1 MNVSS
6 GNYLAAAQ
14 EVQSWY
20 FQLSRK
26 YGEPK
31 AGDDDYIQSHLA
43 EVGL

>member
-1 MNVSS
+1 MNVSN
-6 GNYLAAAQ
+6 GQYLAAAS

-31 AGDDDYIQSHLA
+31 AGEDDYIQSHLA
-43 EVGL
+43 GVGL